1 MSTNPKGCLQHVSSD
16 LSLRQFS
23 RTERLALLT
32 IIVCGLGVRAAL
44 QHGRVFTGDE
54 VGTLNYLKRS
64 PAYILTHFSG
74 HLTMNYF
81 ILAEKFIASLC
92 GAADWRLTLLPL
104 AGAVAVIP
112 LTAAVALKFTGSTRT
127 ALIAASLAAF
137 NPYLIGYGPE
147 IRSYSLLVTFS
158 LLAINEFLHWY
169 QKRDW
174 WSGARCAGAV
184 LLLLLAHLN
193 GIYTVVFLIL
203 LLASETLSLGFAE
216 GRKFFCDSRT
226 LWVPLAG
233 AAVLL
238 AVAYSRLLP
247 DIAKFNK
254 DWSDTPPTSLGYLP
268 ELFIW
273 HTSSSGY
280 FAFLIALLL
289 LAGVWS
295 ATQEKRSLL
304 LLCAAVILPPVLMS
318 LQGMSHYSHAYA
330 RFLISSVPLLLILV
344 AEGIDWLTRHVPMRR
359 GVALPAWC
367 LTAVIVLC
375 WTPHIYE
382 QILGNRRWPYASAAK
397 FLQAEMQ
404 KQDVIVAEWG
414 MGFNMSQ
421 FFEHSEDRIMM
432 PARYINKVADQ
443 PDAATPGRVF
453 YVTPSGVLKGR
464 KTPVKRF
471 ARIEVTI
478 YDGETARTL
487 LQKWREDLRTRTAGK
502 IAPGLQDDYEVLALI
517 EEGLHSDQ
525 SAEHWQLLA
534 ARCREQTEVARHVP
548 RQRLKAVR
556 PDIFR

>member
-1 MSTNPKGCLQHVSSD
+1 MHIKPKTWLQHISSE
-16 LSLRQFS
+16 LSLR
-23 RTERLALLT
+23 RLPRAERRALFTILA
-32 IIVCGLGVRAAL
+32 CGLMVRAAVAY
-44 QHGRVFTGDE
+44 GRVFTGDE
-54 VGTLNYLKRS
+54 IGTLNYLKRS
-64 PAYILTHFSG
+64 PAYILTHFRD

-81 ILAEKFIASLC
+81 ILTEKFIASLC
-92 GAADWRLTLLPL
+92 GGADWRLTLLPL

-137 NPYLIGYGPE
+137 NPYLIRYSPE
-147 IRSYSLLVTFS
+147 IRSYSLLAAFS

-169 QKRDW
+169 QQRDW
-174 WSGARCAGAV
+174 WSGARCAGA
-184 LLLLLAHLN
+184 LLVLLLAHLN

-216 GRKFFCDSRT
+216 GRKFFWDSRT

-238 AVAYSRLLP
+238 VVAYWRLLP
-247 DIAKFNK
+247 DITKFSK
-254 DWSDTPPTSLGYLP
+254 DWSDTPPTSLAYLP
-268 ELFIW
+268 ELFTW

-280 FAFLIALLL
+280 FAFLIAPLLV
-289 LAGVWS
+289 AGAWS
-295 ATQEKRSLL
+295 ATQEQRGML
-304 LLCAAVILPPVLMS
+304 LLCAALVLPPVLMS
-318 LQGMSHYSHAYA
+318 LQGVSHYPHAYA

-359 GVALPAWC
+359 DAALPAWG

-375 WTPHIYE
+375 WTFQVHE
-382 QILGNRRWPYASAAK
+382 QVLGSRRWPYASAAK
-397 FLQAEMQ
+397 FLQAELQ

-414 MGFNMSQ
+414 MGFNLSQ
-421 FFEHSEDRIMM
+421 FFEHSKDRIMM
-432 PARYINKVADQ
+432 PARYINKV
-443 PDAATPGRVF
+443 DAQLDAPTPGRVF

-471 ARIEVTI
+471 ARIEITI
-478 YDGETARTL
+478 YHGETVRRL
-487 LQKWREDLRTRTAGK
+487 LQKWREDLLTQTAGK

-517 EEGLHSDQ
+517 EERLHSDQ

-534 ARCREQTEVARHVP
+534 ARCREQTEVARHEP
-548 RQRLKAVR
+548 RQRLKTVR